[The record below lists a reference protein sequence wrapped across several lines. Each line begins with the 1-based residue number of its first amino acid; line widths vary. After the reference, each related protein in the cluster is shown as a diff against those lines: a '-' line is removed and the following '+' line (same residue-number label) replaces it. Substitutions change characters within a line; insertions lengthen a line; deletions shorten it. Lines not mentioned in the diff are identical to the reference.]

1 MPLTY
6 ESSDFSEEL
15 KRRINAN
22 SEYREKAKG
31 VNWKTLFIVK
41 DVPFAT
47 YSSYMDGELIERKH
61 VPPSG
66 IEETRKKVDFIV
78 EIPTYDL
85 SIETAIGKKSLESL
99 FLSRMLKLE
108 GSIFKALKYRS
119 AIEVAS
125 KITAELVKESVIPSK
140 EDFTKM
146 LKERGLL

>member
-1 MPLTY
+1 MPLEY
-6 ESSDFSEEL
+6 ESPEFSEEL
-15 KRRINAN
+15 KKRINSN

-47 YSSYMDGELIERKH
+47 YSNYADGELIERKH
-61 VPPSG
+61 ISSSE

-85 SIETAIGKKSLESL
+85 SIEIATGRKSLESL
-99 FLSRMLKLE
+99 FLSRALKLE
-108 GSIFKALKYRS
+108 GSIFKALKYRG

-125 KITAELVKESVIPSK
+125 KITADFVKESVVPLK
-140 EDFTKM
+140 EDFMKM
-146 LKERGLL
+146 LRERGLL